1 MMHLI
6 LQIIRWGSL
15 ALIIVTFYNLYR
27 NWNFDPEAEELKD
40 KTAEELTQAKDK
52 FEKDRG
58 SQISGAIVAALMF
71 VGIPFLSIYTNTAS
85 IVDNEYSVTGK
96 RPYSIHIVS
105 KNQMYY
111 RFSNGTQWLYYTR
124 KGDTLSITD
133 DDVQTLFTNGDTISS
148 VKFKLSDNNKI
159 AKETVKD
166 PVYGDTKVTLKLI
179 EQESRTKR
187 GQLLN
192 INVNKDGNSILSC
205 RPYFGQF
212 CSE

>member
-1 MMHLI
+1 MHLI
-6 LQIIRWGSL
+6 LNIIRWGSL
-15 ALIIVTFYNLYR
+15 VVAIYTIYDLYK
-27 NWNFDPEAEELKD
+27 NWYFDSETEELKD
-40 KTAEELTQAKDK
+40 KTAEEITQVKNK

-58 SQISGAIVAALMF
+58 NQISGVIVAAVMF
-71 VGIPFLSIYTNTAS
+71 VGIPFLSIYTNSAS
-85 IVDNEYSVTGK
+85 IVNNEYSVTGK
-96 RPYSIHIVS
+96 KPYSIHIVS

-179 EQESRTKR
+179 E
-187 GQLLN
+187 
-192 INVNKDGNSILSC
+192 
-205 RPYFGQF
+205 
-212 CSE
+212 